1 LNESKSTIF
10 GPVPSRRLGLSLGVD
25 LVPHKVCTL
34 DCIYCQVGHTTRKSL
49 ERSSFVDLDRIKHEL
64 AARLQQGPRPD
75 YITLSG
81 SGEPTLNC
89 DLEAI
94 IRVVRGI
101 TEIPIALITNGTL
114 LHLAQVRSECLG
126 ADVILPSLDASDEA
140 LFRKINRPH
149 EGLTVADHVAGLEA
163 LRREYRGQIW
173 LEVFL
178 VQDLNTSDS
187 HRSALRSHIRR
198 IRPDRIHLNTAVR
211 PTADSH
217 VQAVPA
223 ATLHAW
229 AVEFGP
235 KCEVIADF
243 QHVKTDS
250 SLTGGE
256 DTTLTLLQRR
266 PCSNQD
272 VATGLGIELNQAD
285 IILGRLVNKGKIYT
299 ETKSGLTYYRV
310 TDPFPS

>member
-1 LNESKSTIF
+1 LTESKSTIF

-49 ERSSFVDLDRIKHEL
+49 ERSSYVDLDRIKREL
-64 AARLQQGPRPD
+64 TARLHQGPRPD

-81 SGEPTLNC
+81 SGEPTLNR

-94 IRVVRGI
+94 VSVIKGI

-126 ADVILPSLDASDEA
+126 ADVILPSLDACDDA
-140 LFRKINRPH
+140 LFMQINRPH
-149 EGLTVADHVAGLEA
+149 EALTVADHVAGLEA

-173 LEVFL
+173 LEVFF
-178 VQDLNTSDS
+178 VQDLNTSDE
-187 HRSALRSHIRR
+187 HRRALQSHIGR

-229 AVEFGP
+229 AAELGP
-235 KCEVIADF
+235 NCEVIADF
-243 QHVKTDS
+243 HHDNTDA
-250 SLTGGE
+250 SLTGSI

-272 VATGLGIELNQAD
+272 VATGLGIKTIQAD
-285 IILGRLVNKGKIYT
+285 HILEQLVKKGKIHP
-299 ETKSGLTYYRV
+299 ETKSGRTYYRV
-310 TDPFPS
+310 TDPSPS